1 MHTNNELPTARP
13 ASFMGATMMAVNAAS
28 LPPHQP
34 QITSDGRPRTI
45 VKRATCALHVNVPQV
60 GTRP

>member
-1 MHTNNELPTARP
+1 
-13 ASFMGATMMAVNAAS
+13 MGATMMAVNAAS
-28 LPPHQP
+28 LLPHQP
-34 QITSDGRPRTI
+34 QITSDGSPRTI